1 MGKMHSFR
9 HARRRRVST
18 SKPVVAPPADI
29 AQRGT
34 IRFCTSFDSPPQ
46 EFLDEEKN
54 PSGSNV
60 DIGIAVADLMG
71 VDVEWRSSGFDTII
85 GTLQAKEC
93 DGINSSLS
101 YTDERDQLVD
111 YALYGLFTDVIIVEG
126 GNPQDIQAVDDLS
139 GKGVGWVAG
148 YATEGLEEIAQKL
161 GEKRLE
167 PLKRVA
173 FSTEA
178 DALGALRAGGVD
190 AVTLANV
197 QGDFYVSKQ
206 PGSFEVVRGI
216 QVFTRS
222 FGFGV
227 REGEKDLQTALC
239 KAIDA
244 LYEDGTMCEI
254 LRKWNLTSTADPDR
268 PCEPG

>member
-1 MGKMHSFR
+1 MSEMHSFR
-9 HARRRRVST
+9 HARRRRFST

-29 AQRGT
+29 ARRGT

-46 EFLDEEKN
+46 EFLDEDKN
-54 PSGSNV
+54 PAGSNV
-60 DIGIAVADLMG
+60 DIGIAVADLMA
-71 VDVEWRSSGFDTII
+71 VDAEWQSSGFNTII
-85 GTLQAKEC
+85 GTLQAKQC
-93 DGINSSLS
+93 DAINSSLS
-101 YTDERDQLVD
+101 YTEERDQVVD

-148 YATEGLEEIAQKL
+148 YATEGFEEIDHKL
-161 GEKRLE
+161 AERGLE
-167 PLKRVA
+167 PHRRVA

-178 DALGALRAGGVD
+178 DALGALRAGVVD
-190 AVTLANV
+190 AVTTANV
-197 QGDFYVSKQ
+197 QGDFYVSNQ
-206 PGSFEVVRGI
+206 PGAFEVVPGI
-216 QVFTRS
+216 RVFTRE

-227 REGEKDLQTALC
+227 REGEKDLQTALSQ
-239 KAIDA
+239 AIDA

-254 LRKWNLTSTADPDR
+254 LRKWNMTSTADPDR